1 MSPGIAYKLTNKV
14 ALELTMG
21 RVYYSKSE
29 VKPKGAPSSL
39 AIKNKNYGLNL
50 DLKHVELGIELYLS
64 R

>member
-1 MSPGIAYKLTNKV
+1 
-14 ALELTMG
+14 MG